1 MSDVRQQLLNL
12 LGQEILDQFHEDLN
26 KLCEDYEAKILSR
39 FQEIFSEVTDG
50 ARNYLSTVNK
60 SLEISVRPD
69 VVLHI
74 GPWSS
79 YSLSNKPRKKRNVN
93 GS

>member
-12 LGQEILDQFHEDLN
+12 LGPEILDQFHEDLN

-39 FQEIFSEVTDG
+39 FQETFSELTEG
-50 ARNYLSTVNK
+50 HNYLSTVNK
-60 SLEISVRPD
+60 TVEISVRPD

-79 YSLSNKPRKKRNVN
+79 YSLSNKSRKK
-93 GS
+93 GA

>member
-12 LGQEILDQFHEDLN
+12 LGQEILDQFYEDLN
-26 KLCEDYEAKILSR
+26 KLCEGYEAKMLSR
-39 FQEIFSEVTDG
+39 FQGIFSDVTGDQG
-50 ARNYLSTVNK
+50 YLSTVNK
-60 SLEISVRPD
+60 SVEISVRPD

>member
-12 LGQEILDQFHEDLN
+12 LGQEILDQFHADLD
-26 KLCEDYEAKILSR
+26 KLCEDYEAKMLSR
-39 FQEIFSEVTDG
+39 FQKIFSDVTGDQG
-50 ARNYLSTVNK
+50 YMSTVNK
-60 SLEISVRPD
+60 SVEISVRPD

-79 YSLSNKPRKKRNVN
+79 YSLSNKSRKR
-93 GS
+93 GA

>member
-12 LGQEILDQFHEDLN
+12 LGSEILDQFHEDLN
-26 KLCEDYEAKILSR
+26 KLCEGYEAKILSR
-39 FQEIFSEVTDG
+39 FQEIFSGVTGDQG
-50 ARNYLSTVNK
+50 YLGTVNK
-60 SLEISVRPD
+60 SVEISVRPD

-79 YSLSNKPRKKRNVN
+79 YSLSNKSRKRNVN